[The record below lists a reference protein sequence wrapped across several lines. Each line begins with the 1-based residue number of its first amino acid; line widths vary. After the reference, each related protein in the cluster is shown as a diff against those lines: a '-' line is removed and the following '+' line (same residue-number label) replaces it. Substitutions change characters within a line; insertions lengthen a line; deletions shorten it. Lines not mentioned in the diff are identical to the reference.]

1 MEGRLSNQPASPAAA
16 PALEIVGL
24 GKTFP
29 GTVALSDVDLAVK
42 RGEVHALVGQNGSGK
57 STLVKVLSGYVK
69 PDPGAEIR
77 VGGRPLA
84 SGSAHASFLAG
95 CRFVHQDLGLVD
107 SLSVADNLSLTGG
120 WPTRAG
126 TVRERS
132 SRARAREALGA
143 LGLEVDPAA
152 PVGSLAPATRTGVA
166 VARALAPDPRAP
178 ISLLVLDEPTATL
191 PQAEIVHLLEVVRSV
206 ARQGI
211 GVLFVS
217 HHLDEVIDVAARVTV
232 LRSGRKVA
240 TREASG
246 LTRRQLVVDMV
257 GEEVESVSA
266 PPVADRA
273 GSEPALEVRD
283 LVAGAAAGVS
293 FTAHPGEVVGIA
305 GITGSG
311 KEDVL
316 AALFGAIERPR
327 GTVRV
332 GARTL
337 PAAAPRAAL
346 AHGVAFLPGDRD
358 RRATIAGL
366 NARENMTLASVS
378 RLFRGGRIRRARE
391 REQARGWFERLDI
404 RPPGAFEAPIE
415 AFSGGNRQKI
425 ALARLLGCEP
435 RVLLLDEPTQGV
447 DVSAQARLHREILGF
462 AERGAAVVVSS
473 SDSEELVSICGRV
486 IVLRAGAAVTEL
498 RGEQVAAPE
507 ISRAMLGSAREVAV

>member
-1 MEGRLSNQPASPAAA
+1 MSRQSPSA
-16 PALEIVGL
+16 PALEILGL

-29 GTVALSDVDLAVK
+29 GTVALRDVDLAVMG
-42 RGEVHALVGQNGSGK
+42 GEIHALVGQNGSGK

-69 PDPGAEIR
+69 PDPGAEIK

-84 SGSAHASFLAG
+84 AGSTHASFLAG

-120 WPTRAG
+120 WPTRVG
-126 TVRERS
+126 TVLERGS
-132 SRARAREALGA
+132 RRRARRALQA

-152 PVGSLAPATRTGVA
+152 PVGSLAPASRTGVA
-166 VARALAPDPRAP
+166 VARALVPDPRSA

-191 PQAEIVHLLEVVRSV
+191 PQAEIAHLLEVVRSV

-217 HHLDEVIDVAARVTV
+217 HHLDEVIDLAACVTV
-232 LRSGRKVA
+232 LRAGRKVA
-240 TREASG
+240 TRKGSG
-246 LTRRQLVVDMV
+246 LTRRELIVDMV
-257 GEEVESVSA
+257 GEEVESVVA
-266 PPVADRA
+266 PPPADEA
-273 GSEPALEVRD
+273 GKDPVLEVSD

-293 FTAHPGEVVGIA
+293 FAAYPGEVLGVA

-316 AALFGAIERPR
+316 AAVFGAIERSA
-327 GTVRV
+327 GAVLV
-332 GARTL
+332 GEEPL
-337 PAAAPRAAL
+337 PAGSPRSAL
-346 AHGVAFLPGDRD
+346 GRGVAFLPGDRD

-378 RLFRGGRIRRARE
+378 GLFRRGRIGRRE
-391 REQARGWFERLDI
+391 REQAKLWFERLDI
-404 RPPGAFEAPIE
+404 RPAGAVEAPIE

-425 ALARLLGCEP
+425 VLARLLGCEP
-435 RVLLLDEPTQGV
+435 RVLLLDEPTQGI

-486 IVLRAGAAVTEL
+486 IVMRDGSAVAEL
-498 RGEQVAAPE
+498 RGEQVAAPR
-507 ISRAMLGSAREVAV
+507 ISRAMLGPATEVAA